1 MNVHR
6 VVLFT
11 VVASCAG
18 AQSQQGAKALF
29 LDPTSGV
36 AIQSSRPA
44 ARPQMAHQAAQP
56 VAGARPEKAA
66 NEGDLTGLMYW
77 FEQLTEQGQ
86 ILRVSSSRGFK
97 SGDRIRLN
105 VRSNIKGDLTIMQS
119 QNGAPFSLLFP
130 TKESAGNTVQAYQD
144 MAFPSSTGWFRF
156 DQKPGDVRLLVM
168 VRATSPALSGSES
181 RPSLS
186 SSSPASIERRP
197 APVESARAATNAPSP
212 EAVFESELKRQTER
226 LQGSKA
232 LMVEEDSTSN
242 SPASYVVVDRR
253 KDDSVPSG
261 VLALE
266 IILSHR
272 SN

>member
-36 AIQSSRPA
+36 ALQSSRPA

-119 QNGAPFSLLFP
+119 QNGSPFSLLFP

-156 DQKPGDVRLLVM
+156 DQKPGL
-168 VRATSPALSGSES
+168 
-181 RPSLS
+181 
-186 SSSPASIERRP
+186 I
-197 APVESARAATNAPSP
+197 
-212 EAVFESELKRQTER
+212 
-226 LQGSKA
+226 
-232 LMVEEDSTSN
+232 VEEDSTSKY
-242 SPASYVVVDRR
+242 PASYVVVDRR
-253 KDDSVPSG
+253 KDDSIPSG

-266 IILSHR
+266 ITLSHR
-272 SN
+272 TN

>member
-6 VVLFT
+6 VIVFAI
-11 VVASCAG
+11 VASRAY

-36 AIQSSRPA
+36 ALQSSRTV
-44 ARPQMAHQAAQP
+44 ARPQMVTKAPPAATGALP
-56 VAGARPEKAA
+56 AAAAG
-66 NEGDLTGLMYW
+66 EGDVTGLMYW

-97 SGDRIRLN
+97 SGDRVRLSL
-105 VRSNIKGDLTIMQS
+105 RSNIKGDLTIMQS
-119 QNGAPFSLLFP
+119 QDGSPFSLLFP
-130 TKESAGNTVQAYQD
+130 TKSNSGNTVQAFQD
-144 MAFPSSTGWFRF
+144 ITFPSSTGWFKF
-156 DQKPGDVRLLVM
+156 DQKPGNVKLLVM
-168 VRATSPALSGSES
+168 VRATAPALNGSES
-181 RPSLS
+181 RSSLS
-186 SSSPASIERRP
+186 SSSPALIERRP
-197 APVESARAATNAPSP
+197 APVESARAGANPPSP
-212 EAVFESELKRQTER
+212 EAVFEAELKRQTER

-232 LMVEEDSTSN
+232 LMVEEDNTSG

-266 IILSHR
+266 ITLSHR